1 MNQPIILK
9 LEGGLGNQL
18 FEFAAGYYLAG
29 KFDTDLIL
37 DQFGIPL
44 TNHMREKGLGFGEYE
59 WPKINGHNNI
69 LTLPEVMGPK
79 LVKLAQTSQILQRG
93 ILKYRMHKSN
103 LFHLPIYKETE
114 SDSDFFKINQPVKLH
129 GNFQSWSIVEEATK
143 FGFPRTFM
151 LKSQSKWVKE
161 FIKNIDQKNSVA
173 VHFRL
178 GKDSVDNIAFSQPN
192 TNYYLKALELLN
204 FDANSKDVYVF
215 SDEIDLARERFS
227 SIFGNKC
234 NFVDPPLSE
243 SPAQKQYLL
252 SQFGSIVC
260 ANSTFCSWAGWSIS
274 NSGGRVIVPIPFSD
288 TSKKGSRDFPDNWT
302 LLSKS
307 SGRQL
312 PDYAS

>member
-1 MNQPIILK
+1 MNQPVILK

-29 KFDTDLIL
+29 KLDTDLIL

-59 WPKINGHNNI
+59 WPKINGRNNVI
-69 LTLPEVMGPK
+69 TLPEVMSPK

-93 ILKYRMHKSN
+93 ILKHRMHKSN

-114 SDSDFFKINQPVKLH
+114 SDLDFFKINQPAKLH

-143 FGFPRTFM
+143 FGFPRAFII
-151 LKSQSKWVKE
+151 KSQSNWVRE
-161 FIKNIDQKNSVA
+161 FTKNIDQKNSVA

-192 TNYYLKALELLN
+192 IDYYLKALEMLN
-204 FDANSKDVYVF
+204 FNSNSKDVYVF

-227 SIFGNKC
+227 SVFGNQC
-234 NFVDPPLSE
+234 NYVDPPLTE
-243 SPAQKQYLL
+243 SAAQKQYLL

-274 NSGGRVIVPIPFSD
+274 NNGGRVVIPVPFSD
-288 TSKKGSRDFPDNWT
+288 SKKKGSRDFPPAWVR
-302 LLSKS
+302 LSKI
-307 SGRQL
+307 SGEISNL
-312 PDYAS
+312 A